1 MNDDLRGGA
10 PALRTLVPFA
20 HEECIP
26 VAQAA
31 VIAGKSERTLRI
43 WCAQHGI
50 GRCVAGGVWSVSR
63 VALAML
69 LDDNLAALVDYRDEG
84 ARASSES
91 VAAYYQ
97 RCQLAHL
104 LGRPGFAA

>member
-20 HEECIP
+20 DEERIS
-26 VAQAA
+26 VGEAA

-43 WCAQHGI
+43 WCVEHGI
-50 GRCVAGGVWSVSR
+50 GRRIAGGNWAVSR

-69 LDDNLAALVDYRDEG
+69 LDGNLEALEDYRDRG
-84 ARASSES
+84 ARASSEP
-91 VAAYYQ
+91 VARYYR
-97 RCQLAHL
+97 RCELAEL
-104 LGRPGFAA
+104 LERPGFAA